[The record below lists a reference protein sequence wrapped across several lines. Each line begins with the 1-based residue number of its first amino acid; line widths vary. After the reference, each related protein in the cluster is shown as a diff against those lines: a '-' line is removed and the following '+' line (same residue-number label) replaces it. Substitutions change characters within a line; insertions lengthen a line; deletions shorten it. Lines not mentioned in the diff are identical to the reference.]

1 MQMRPSS
8 RQSSSQAHGCRTQQ
22 RWPNLRRD
30 KAIRLGQTTLEI
42 VLFPSEAQIPSKESP
57 REIQLFW
64 QMFANLQFYPRG
76 WQKTNDHTAKEKG
89 RMKLDNYQQLQSD
102 NNLSSTFKQIDPIAP
117 FSDS

>member
-57 REIQLFW
+57 REIQLFLADVC
-64 QMFANLQFYPRG
+64 QSSILPARLAKDKRPHRKGERKNETRQLP
-76 WQKTNDHTAKEKG
+76 TATIG
-89 RMKLDNYQQLQSD
+89 Q
-102 NNLSSTFKQIDPIAP
+102 
-117 FSDS
+117 